1 MMKSHVILTVLKD
14 VFGMEAFHLPPPP
27 EEPEEGC
34 LQAVEVCKQAEEVG
48 VDGKCIAHGGEGE
61 KMEERKENGGGQK
74 VGQELDEEE
83 YVKRLPS
90 YKEVIKKAVR
100 FFASR
105 YPRKKESF
113 TDTLLKF
120 GLQRY
125 LDSALSLPLKHQG
138 MRIVVSQALKLYSFE
153 GSKTK
158 DVDKNFMFGVTIF
171 AESIETEERERKPVW
186 GLTIETRRVLVNT
199 LEKAAAVV
207 VAKALGLRGEMG
219 LEELDI
225 AGKQK
230 SIVREFLDKEE
241 KEVVEEEMG
250 GLKEELVGEE
260 GGGGDGV
267 GQVDGEVGVMELQ
280 SV

>member
-1 MMKSHVILTVLKD
+1 MKSHVILTVLKD

-27 EEPEEGC
+27 EEGWR
-34 LQAVEVCKQAEEVG
+34 QAVEVCKQAEEVG

-61 KMEERKENGGGQK
+61 KMEERKENDGGQK
-74 VGQELDEEE
+74 VGQGLNEEE

-120 GLQRY
+120 GLQRH

-138 MRIVVSQALKLYSFE
+138 MRIVVSQVLKLYSFE

-260 GGGGDGV
+260 AEEEGGGDGV
-267 GQVDGEVGVMELQ
+267 GQVDGEVGVMELRP
-280 SV
+280 V